1 MISLRRVGW
10 VSIGNVVW
18 RLGAVSISW
27 IAARTLQSPE
37 FALFAY
43 FYVFVVSFQTATSFG
58 ANVVIL
64 RLIGLRN
71 AAAEDDPQGA
81 QDGAM
86 VALGAFSGF
95 AGCAV
100 LLLLLGAGVVA
111 APAVFAEHGEYFL
124 PLALIGGGF
133 VVLAI
138 LIDLQYAV
146 ILGGGDARGA
156 GEMMIVNGALQ
167 LLFASFAF
175 FKRDVLVIASAM
187 LAGEFVCLLLATLR
201 EKKRHSALYQIVVA
215 WLRRSRDSAGD
226 FLRALRL
233 TLPVAGANLMA
244 MPVTYVAI
252 QILLVRGMS
261 PLQVGFFSIVNNWMG
276 MLLFVPAMLNTSMIP
291 MLAGAFHKRSITTE
305 KAVRLMLS
313 RSALVLLPM
322 CVIVAAGAPL
332 IAAAYHYRVPALTG
346 GLRCAAAAAFFGG
359 LQLSVSGIQ
368 IAAGRTLKHFYS
380 GAIWAA
386 GVLCAVAVLG
396 SAGSD
401 VITLVLSITFG
412 HVLRL
417 FLTLFQI
424 REIGKSL
431 QSTPAHS

>member
-215 WLRRSRDSAGD
+215 WLR
-226 FLRALRL
+226 
-233 TLPVAGANLMA
+233 VAGANLMA